1 MVRHGQ
7 TPWNRDGRFRGRSEL
22 GLDERGFKQAQAVAK
37 HIASYPVSA
46 IYSSP
51 LRRAIETAEA
61 IAQALGL
68 TVEAMDG
75 LTDIDFGRWQG
86 LSPDE
91 LSEEDRELYRRWLA
105 SPHLVR
111 PPQGESLGEVSSR
124 ALKAVKQIAEQH
136 ENETVVTVSHEG
148 VGRVILCTLLGADLS
163 QFRRIQQDLA
173 SISIFEMRDGGAVV
187 TRINELCH
195 LKGIDG

>member
-1 MVRHGQ
+1 MRHGQ

-68 TVEAMDG
+68 TVEPVDG
-75 LTDIDFGRWQG
+75 LTDIDFGQWQG

-91 LSEEDRELYRRWLA
+91 LSEEHRELYRRWLA

-111 PPQGESLGEVSSR
+111 PPQGESLEEVSSR
-124 ALKAVKQIAEQH
+124 ALKAVKQIAERH